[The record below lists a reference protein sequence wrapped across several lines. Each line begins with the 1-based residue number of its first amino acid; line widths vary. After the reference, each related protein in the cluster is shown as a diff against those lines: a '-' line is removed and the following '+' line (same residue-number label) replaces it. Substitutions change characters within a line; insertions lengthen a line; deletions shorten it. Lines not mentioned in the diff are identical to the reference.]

1 MRAFV
6 VYRQVFQR
14 VPTIESASFWKPRFC
29 DGQHSKPVSF
39 SGIFPPNLTEG
50 PVPCTLRKPM
60 QCPRRSGQS
69 RVTMPIFS
77 FCAVVSVALLG
88 LIYFAEGI
96 LGSPRQLAVSTNFDG
111 LPKPFKAGHSVEV
124 LTVRQAPAPQASAG
138 EQALAQAPSEVVLPP
153 KEVALTSKSGKTK
166 KAVKV
171 VRTRPR
177 SESYAHVINSNF
189 PRMW

>member
-1 MRAFV
+1 
-6 VYRQVFQR
+6 
-14 VPTIESASFWKPRFC
+14 
-29 DGQHSKPVSF
+29 
-39 SGIFPPNLTEG
+39 
-50 PVPCTLRKPM
+50 
-60 QCPRRSGQS
+60 
-69 RVTMPIFS
+69 MPIFS

-124 LTVRQAPAPQASAG
+124 LTVPQAPAPQASAG
-138 EQALAQAPSEVVLPP
+138 EQALAQAPSEVAPP
-153 KEVALTSKSGKTK
+153 KKVALTSKSGKTK

-177 SESYAHVINSNF
+177 SENHAHVINSNF